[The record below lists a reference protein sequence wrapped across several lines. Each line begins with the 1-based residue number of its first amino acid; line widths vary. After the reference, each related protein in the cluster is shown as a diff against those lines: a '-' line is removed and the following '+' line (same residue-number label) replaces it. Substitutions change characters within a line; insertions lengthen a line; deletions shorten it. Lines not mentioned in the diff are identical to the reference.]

1 MVLFQGPQATSVNT
15 SDVEGYLAG
24 KGRLGQVRWQLFL
37 SPVQKKAEKSHCR
50 QRRELAELSWGV
62 WNIESC

>member
-1 MVLFQGPQATSVNT
+1 MNM

-24 KGRLGQVRWQLFL
+24 KGRLRQVRWQLFL
-37 SPVQKKAEKSHCR
+37 SPVQKKVEKSHCR